1 MSEASVTPAQPQI
14 ANTHEDPASTV
25 LFFDVDGTIVGHGN
39 VDGEPDDFIGRK
51 PTPAIYEAFERL
63 HNNGYKS
70 FICTGRPL
78 CLIPDSLRALPVTGY
93 VTGAGAVVTID
104 GKIVLEET
112 IPADL
117 LEQTVRVLEKTDG
130 IAMFEGSKQCVVLSP
145 NNEPYKGFEQV
156 PHVRNFEGVCEVAP
170 DLGFNKFGLDEAS
183 MGRIGD
189 ARNYLEEHF
198 NVFNLGLGLY
208 DLTMKGFDKGVGV
221 RRAIDLLGDSSA
233 RTFAFGD
240 SENDLAMLQ
249 AVDVPVAMG
258 NALDSVK
265 AIAAYVTDSVEDDGV
280 VTALEHFG
288 LI

>member
-1 MSEASVTPAQPQI
+1 MSEVSATPAQPQI

-39 VDGEPDDFIGRK
+39 ADGESDDFIGRK

-78 CLIPDSLRALPVTGY
+78 CLIPDSLRALSVTGY
-93 VTGAGAVVTID
+93 VTGAGAVVLIG
-104 GKIVLEET
+104 GKIMREEI

-117 LEQTVRVLEKTDG
+117 LEQTVRILEKTDG
-130 IAMFEGSKQCVVLSP
+130 ITMFESSEQCVVLSP
-145 NNEPYKGFEQV
+145 SNELYEGFESL
-156 PHVRNFEGVCEVAP
+156 PHVRNFEGLCEFIP
-170 DLGFNKFGLDEAS
+170 DLGVNKFDLNREALH
-183 MGRIGD
+183 RIGD
-189 ARNYLEEHF
+189 ARRYLEE
-198 NVFNLGLGLY
+198 NYDIYDLGQGLY
-208 DLTMKGFDKGVGV
+208 DVTMKGFDKGVGV